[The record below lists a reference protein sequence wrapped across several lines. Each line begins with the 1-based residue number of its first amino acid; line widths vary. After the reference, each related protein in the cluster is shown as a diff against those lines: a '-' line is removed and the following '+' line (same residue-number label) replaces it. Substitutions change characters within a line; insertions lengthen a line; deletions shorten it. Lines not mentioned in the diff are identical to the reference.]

1 MLSRE
6 SRETGDARDEPAA
19 DAMLLNT
26 DDLESVSALR
36 RRVRSEH
43 RCDEAAHVA
52 RLADHARLPAEAEA
66 RIDAY
71 ARELVLHLRRQR
83 RKVGNIDA
91 LMQEYDLSSEEGVTL
106 MCLAEALLRIPD
118 TRTQD
123 EFIEERLGAGDW
135 HSHLGASDTFFVNA
149 STFSLMVA
157 GRLVSPS
164 DEPQDAVTRL
174 LRRLGEPVIRQAVR
188 RAMRVLGRQFV
199 LGETIAQAMS
209 RGREL
214 EQAGYRFSYDML
226 GEAARTEADAERYF
240 ERYSQAIEAIGSAAS
255 GLGPERAPGISV
267 KLSALDPRYELAQRE
282 RVLGVLLDRLIALCE
297 LARERGVGLCVD
309 AEESERLDLS
319 LDLIERAALATGR
332 GWDGFG
338 LAVQAYQKRA
348 FALVDWLADLARRAD
363 TRLLVRLVKG
373 AYWDMEIKRSQEGGF
388 DDYPVF
394 TRKVHTDISY
404 LACARRLLDAG
415 RVFYPCFATH
425 NARSV
430 AALREMVGARRDF
443 EFQRLHGMG
452 EALYQKVV
460 EQDAQGFA
468 CRVYA
473 PVGGHEDLLAYLV
486 RRLLENGANTS
497 FVNRIADDSLP
508 LDELVADPVTKAAA
522 DGFRPHPQIR
532 RPPDLYGPERRNSR
546 GIDLADPTVLIP
558 LAREMQAADH
568 DRWTAAPM
576 VAGRTA
582 RGEGRPVLRPADRR
596 RRVGTVIEATA
607 DDARAALERAAA
619 AAPAWDR
626 TPVAERARL
635 LRRASDLM
643 EEASPS
649 LMTLLCR
656 EAGRSVVDAHLEVRE
671 AVDFLR
677 YYAAQAER
685 LFAEPTVLP
694 GPTGEENRLVLAGRG
709 PFLCIA
715 PWNFPLA
722 IFTGQVAAALAA
734 GCPALAKPAEQTP
747 LVAAQAVALLQ
758 RAGIPEDVVQL
769 LPGPGP
775 VIGDALLPDPRLAG
789 VAFTGGTDTAR
800 HIHRALAARDGPMIP
815 LIAETGG
822 INAMIVDSTAL
833 PEQVTRDVLTSAFQ
847 SAGQRCSA
855 LRLLCLQEEIAERQL
870 EMIAGAM
877 RVLRPGDPA
886 RLDTD
891 VGPII
896 DEEAL
901 ARLTAYREA
910 ARRRYPVVGETPRG
924 NLPEAGLFLP
934 PIAFEIPSI
943 DHLNEEIFGPVL
955 HVVRWPGDDL
965 EGLVDRI
972 NGLGYG
978 LTLAVHSRSRN
989 RAERVIRRARV
1000 GNIYVNRNQIGAV
1013 VGVQPFGGEGLSGTG
1028 PKAGGPHYLGRF
1040 TVERTVTIDT
1050 TAAGGNASLLTI
1062 EP

>member
-1 MLSRE
+1 MLIDSDGIDTR
-6 SRETGDARDEPAA
+6 SP
-19 DAMLLNT
+19 
-26 DDLESVSALR
+26 LR
-36 RRVRSEH
+36 ARVRADH
-43 RCDEAAHVA
+43 RTDEAAHVA
-52 RLADHARLPAEAEA
+52 RLAEHARLDQPAEN
-66 RIDAY
+66 RVDAY
-71 ARELVLHLRRQR
+71 ARDLVGHLRRQR
-83 RKVGNIDA
+83 RNVGNIDA

-118 TRTQD
+118 ARTQD
-123 EFIEERLGAGDW
+123 EFIEEKLGAGNW

-157 GRLVSPS
+157 GRLVSPRQTP
-164 DEPQDAVTRL
+164 DDALNRL

-199 LGETIAQAMS
+199 LGETIEDARARS
-209 RGREL
+209 RES
-214 EQAGYRFSYDML
+214 EKTGYRYSYDML
-226 GEAARTEADAERYF
+226 GEAARTERDAERYF
-240 ERYSQAIEAIGSAAS
+240 ESYAAAIETIGEAAGGS
-255 GLGPERAPGISV
+255 GPERAPGVSV
-267 KLSALDPRYELAQRE
+267 KLSALDPRYEFAKRE
-282 RVLGVLLDRLIALCE
+282 RVRGVLLDRLIALCR

-309 AEESERLDLS
+309 AEESERLELS
-319 LDLIERAALATGR
+319 LDLIEKAALETGR

-338 LAVQAYQKRA
+338 LAVQSYQKRA
-348 FALVDWLADLARRAD
+348 FSLVDWLADLAGRAS

-373 AYWDMEIKRSQEGGF
+373 AYWDMEIKRCQEGGYDGF
-388 DDYPVF
+388 PVF
-394 TRKVHTDISY
+394 TRKVHTDVSF
-404 LACARRLLDAG
+404 LACARKMLDAG
-415 RVFYPCFATH
+415 SAFYPCFATH

-430 AALREMVGARRDF
+430 AVLREMVGARRDF

-460 EQDAQGFA
+460 EEDGAGFS
-468 CRVYA
+468 CRIYA

-508 LDELVADPVTKAAA
+508 LDELLADPVARARA
-522 DGFRPHPQIR
+522 HDFAPHPKIR
-532 RPPDLYGPERRNSR
+532 QPAELFAPARRNSR
-546 GIDLADPTVLIP
+546 GTDLADPTAVLP
-558 LAREMQAADH
+558 LDAAMTAADRDDWQAAPP
-568 DRWTAAPM
+568 A
-576 VAGRTA
+576 AGRTSAATGALPKRAA
-582 RGEGRPVLRPADRR
+582 RSVTSPADRGR
-596 RRVGTVIEATA
+596 QVGQVVETDPE
-607 DDARAALERAAA
+607 DAAA
-619 AAPAWDR
+619 ALARASAAAERWSQ
-626 TPVAERARL
+626 TPVAERAGA

-643 EEASPS
+643 EAASPA

-656 EAGRSVVDAHLEVRE
+656 EAGRSVSDAHLEVRE

-677 YYAAQAER
+677 YYAAEAER
-685 LFAEPTVLP
+685 LFAEPRVLP
-694 GPTGEENRLVLAGRG
+694 GPTGEDNRLYLAGRG

-747 LVAAQAVALLQ
+747 LVAAQAVRLL
-758 RAGIPEDVVQL
+758 REAGVPDDVVQL

-775 VIGDALLPDPRLAG
+775 AIGDRLLPDARLAG

-800 HIHRALAARDGPMIP
+800 HIQRRLAAREGPMIP

-833 PEQVTRDVLTSAFQ
+833 PEQVTRDVMTSAFQ
-847 SAGQRCSA
+847 SSGQRCSA
-855 LRLLCLQEEIAERQL
+855 LRLLCVQEDVAERQL

-877 RVLRPGDPA
+877 RLLTIGDPV
-886 RLDTD
+886 RLATD

-901 ARLTAYREA
+901 ERLEAYCRQARA
-910 ARRRYPVVGETPRG
+910 RYPVVGETPRPQD
-924 NLPEAGLFLP
+924 LPPGLFLAP
-934 PIAFEIPSI
+934 VAFEITRVA
-943 DHLNEEIFGPVL
+943 DLDREVFGPVL
-955 HVVRWPGDDL
+955 HVVRWRGGEL
-965 EGLVDRI
+965 EALVDQI
-972 NGLGYG
+972 NALGYG
-978 LTLAVHSRSRN
+978 LTLGVHSRSRS
-989 RAERVIRRARV
+989 RAERVIGRARV
-1000 GNIYVNRNQIGAV
+1000 GNLYVNRNQIGAV

-1028 PKAGGPHYLGRF
+1028 PKAGGPHYLERF
-1040 TVERTVTIDT
+1040 TLERVVTIDT